1 MPKTLAKVASSTSTA
16 VVPAVGEVRTEMS
29 VIMPPG
35 FTAPVDRPMIY
46 IGGEAEGGPCFY
58 TWNKEESARDYVP
71 VNRFSASLIELRTV
85 VYNPDD
91 KLTRSVKLIAEFQTA
106 SGARV
111 GMCCGANT
119 WSALGLIS
127 GLSGCDADQIRGT
140 IGLSGKS
147 GKSGKVTFINVYAN
161 GDYMRNPD
169 AEGLLKEAKAD
180 GVLEEAIKGYVSDIN
195 ARLNSGELAEIGAAL
210 PAASEDEAAELPF

>member
-1 MPKTLAKVASSTSTA
+1 MPQTLAKVKSTAATA
-16 VVPAVGEVRTEMS
+16 VVPSGTVSTDMS
-29 VIMPPG
+29 IIMPPG
-35 FTAPVDRPMIY
+35 FQAPVDRPMIY
-46 IGGEAEGGPCFY
+46 IGGESEGGPCFY
-58 TWNKEESARDYVP
+58 TWNKEESSRDYVP

-119 WSALGLIS
+119 WSAVGLIA
-127 GLSGCDADQIRGT
+127 GLSACDAEQIRGT

-161 GDYMRNPD
+161 GDYMRNPQAD
-169 AEGLLKEAKAD
+169 ELLKEAKAD
-180 GVLEEAIKGYVSDIN
+180 GVLEEAIKGYVAEIN
-195 ARLNSGELAEIGAAL
+195 AKLQSNELAEINAAL
-210 PAASEDEAAELPF
+210 PAGSDEEGNF